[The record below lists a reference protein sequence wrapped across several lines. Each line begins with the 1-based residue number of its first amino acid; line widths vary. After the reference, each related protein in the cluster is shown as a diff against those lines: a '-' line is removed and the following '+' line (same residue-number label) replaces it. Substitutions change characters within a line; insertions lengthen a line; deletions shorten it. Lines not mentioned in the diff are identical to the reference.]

1 MAFGYVF
8 FLARLGCSMLVRA
21 TSNRWKAA
29 RPFINQEC
37 HMGLPAK
44 FKKYS
49 EKKVSS
55 EAGVARNVNVKDWIT
70 ANTRAKSVNSRV
82 STAFSDA
89 LMEAAPK
96 TGEKVELVVY
106 DLTAPSGK
114 LPTGQ
119 YVHVKGK
126 VKVDVLVW
134 EDETLIDNAKLKEV
148 QAEFRKTVQA
158 PTLELLR
165 ECETAEK
172 LMTDKEALLDGDGAA
187 FKALVAAMKAQD
199 QKQIDT
205 ALLKVEM
212 ELDGART
219 QVNQLINNIK
229 KANTASSG
237 SDQRAGIAP
246 LVEKYDLSPGEEKL
260 VSGYFLEHT
269 KAVEQVRAAVDSIQN
284 RLDRLLIKRKNTLSK
299 VKGEVTETQGRL
311 MKLIEASGKFAAYVE
326 NAKLQLKIDRLDPD
340 PVKGLKKAAVM
351 YGSDEKLLTDQI
363 ATYEI
368 NLKKALSYQK
378 EAAVWSTAIAN
389 IVAKLTHEP
398 RLPSYKKFKDD
409 HEAWTKEI
417 TAYPVLLQQYID
429 GLKKL
434 AAAMAQ

>member
-1 MAFGYVF
+1 
-8 FLARLGCSMLVRA
+8 
-21 TSNRWKAA
+21 
-29 RPFINQEC
+29 
-37 HMGLPAK
+37 MGLPAK
-44 FKKYS
+44 FKKYKATKVRS
-49 EKKVSS
+49 ES
-55 EAGVARNVNVKDWIT
+55 GVARNVNIKDWIT
-70 ANTRAKSVNSRV
+70 TNTRAKSVNSRV
-82 STAFSDA
+82 SVDMSDA
-89 LMEAAPK
+89 LTLAAPTK
-96 TGEKVELVVY
+96 GATVELVVY

-114 LPTGQ
+114 VPTGQ
-119 YVHVKGK
+119 YVHIKGK
-126 VKVDVLVW
+126 VKEDVLVW
-134 EDETLIDNAKLKEV
+134 EDETLVDVAKLKDV
-148 QAEFRKTVQA
+148 QTEFRKTVQE
-158 PTLELLR
+158 PTLALLR
-165 ECETAEK
+165 QCEEAEK
-172 LMTDKEALLDGDGAA
+172 LMTFKETLLDGQGAA
-187 FKALVAAMKAQD
+187 FNGLVLAIKAQD
-199 QKQIDT
+199 QKQID
-205 ALLKVEM
+205 AAMLKVEM

-219 QVNQLINNIK
+219 QVTQLIK
-229 KANTASSG
+229 KIEEANRASSG

-246 LVEKYDLSPGEEKL
+246 LVRKYDLSPGEEKL

-299 VKGEVTETQGRL
+299 IKGDVNETQGRL
-311 MKLIEASGKFAAYVE
+311 KKLIEAAGKFSAYVE

-378 EAAVWSTAIAN
+378 EAAVWSTAISN

-434 AAAMAQ
+434 AATMAQ